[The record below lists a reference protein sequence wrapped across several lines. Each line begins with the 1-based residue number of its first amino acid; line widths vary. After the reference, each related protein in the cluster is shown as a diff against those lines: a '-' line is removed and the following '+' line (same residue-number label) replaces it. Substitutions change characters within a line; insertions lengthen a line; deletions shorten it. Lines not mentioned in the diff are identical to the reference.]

1 MAKHKKSPHPRWA
14 TDQRKPGTELRL
26 IRGRYYLYAVSSRYD
41 PTLKRAKK
49 ITGKILGTITEEDG
63 FVESEKRK
71 LVQKAA
77 RGFDPSTICVREFG
91 FTSFLKQYN
100 AKILERLLQYFPQHF
115 QLIIYMAYCRL
126 VHYSPLKNMAF
137 HVAKTMLSIED
148 KTAYNEKDFSVALRQ
163 IGSGR
168 QQVTDYLKSFVK
180 ANDYVMVD
188 MTNVFTNSEKMRY
201 AKEGYNSEM
210 VFESQFNLMYIY
222 SPELLQPVFYRL
234 YPGNIR
240 EVKGFKTCLQESG
253 LTDAIIIADKGF
265 YSAANVILLDNES
278 LKYIIPLKRDNTLIE
293 YEKLDRKQLGYFK
306 FEERYIWYLS
316 YEKDGRKIFLFKD
329 EKLRVQEEKDY
340 LDRIETLPEYYQLET
355 FHQKTERFGTI
366 ALLSNVEGHDEQHIF
381 TSYKSRNSIEV
392 MFDGIKNV
400 LHADRTYM
408 QNEDALQGWMFV
420 NHIALQWYYIIYAL
434 LKNHKQLK
442 RYSVTDFIKHLY
454 ELKKIRINDDWIQE
468 PQIKATETLLK
479 NLNLH
484 IT

>member
-1 MAKHKKSPHPRWA
+1 M
-14 TDQRKPGTELRL
+14 
-26 IRGRYYLYAVSSRYD
+26 
-41 PTLKRAKK
+41 
-49 ITGKILGTITEEDG
+49 
-63 FVESEKRK
+63 
-71 LVQKAA
+71 
-77 RGFDPSTICVREFG
+77 
-91 FTSFLKQYN
+91 
-100 AKILERLLQYFPQHF
+100 
-115 QLIIYMAYCRL
+115 
-126 VHYSPLKNMAF
+126 
-137 HVAKTMLSIED
+137 
-148 KTAYNEKDFSVALRQ
+148 
-163 IGSGR
+163 
-168 QQVTDYLKSFVK
+168 
-180 ANDYVMVD
+180 
-188 MTNVFTNSEKMRY
+188 
-201 AKEGYNSEM
+201 
-210 VFESQFNLMYIY
+210 
-222 SPELLQPVFYRL
+222 
-234 YPGNIR
+234 
-240 EVKGFKTCLQESG
+240 
-253 LTDAIIIADKGF
+253 
-265 YSAANVILLDNES
+265 
-278 LKYIIPLKRDNTLIE
+278 
-293 YEKLDRKQLGYFK
+293 
-306 FEERYIWYLS
+306 
-316 YEKDGRKIFLFKD
+316 
-329 EKLRVQEEKDY
+329 QEEKDY